1 MEDIQKLIHRRFKI
15 KKRSDNVVR
24 GARGDR
30 VTLAALWGEVGLNRG
45 VEVGVCR
52 GTFSKILCL
61 NNPNIELYSID
72 PWFTGGR
79 VGHRRE
85 RHMRRAIKKL
95 APFAVTI
102 IRKTSMEALAD
113 FEDGSLDFAFIDGNH
128 TFDYVAP
135 DIIFWSKKVRS
146 GGMIG
151 VHDYH
156 RHRWGGVIEA
166 VNAYTFCHNINPWY
180 VTWEATPTAFWVKP

>member
-1 MEDIQKLIHRRFKI
+1 M
-15 KKRSDNVVR
+15 
-24 GARGDR
+24 
-30 VTLAALWGEVGLNRG
+30 TLAALWGELGLNRG
-45 VEVGVCR
+45 VEIGVLR
-52 GTFSKILCL
+52 GTYSKILCM

-72 PWFTGGR
+72 PWKTEGGR
-79 VGHRRE
+79 SHRRE
-85 RHMRRAIKKL
+85 RHYRRARRKL
-95 APFAVTI
+95 RRFNATL

-113 FEDGSLDFAFIDGNH
+113 FEDGSLDFGFIDGNH
-128 TFDYVAP
+128 RFDYVAP